1 MMRSLKGSILALLGM
16 GVLLAGCDADGI
28 SSLANFDVDVGFSPT
43 SVGFEVD
50 DEGKITVPS
59 HVVTFSSAP
68 GSVGG
73 VATGFDVVYYEQ
85 DGTTYF
91 LTGTPTEEQEQ
102 EDADREASTFT
113 SRGALAHPIPAGLEC
128 VGENPSVPCRVT
140 SPDAVLRRVQSDPV
154 SNVITLPGLLA
165 REILD
170 RAGEVGTD
178 PAGAAGVAEFTFY
191 ATTDNG
197 VEVEIPA
204 VVLFTYPV
212 GEGGE

>member
-16 GVLLAGCDADGI
+16 GVLLAGCGADGI
-28 SSLANFDVDVGFSPT
+28 GSLASFDVDVGFTPT

-59 HVVTFSSAP
+59 HAVTFSSAA

-73 VATGFDVVYYEQ
+73 VATGYDVVYYEQ
-85 DGTTYF
+85 DGETYF

-113 SRGALAHPIPAGLEC
+113 SRGALAHPIPAGLVC
-128 VGENPSVPCRVT
+128 VESVPCRVS
-140 SPDAVLRRVQSDPV
+140 SPDASYQRVQSEPV

-170 RAGEVGTD
+170 RAGEFLTD

-191 ATTDNG
+191 VTTDNG

-204 VVLFTYPV
+204 IVLFTYPV
-212 GEGGE
+212 GGGE